1 MDLIPEIVLVKSKM
15 FGKKKRRHHK
25 KQVKVHKSSKREPKN
40 DTISIPS
47 QPIESNVTIS
57 PRTRNKLINNELS
70 DIKIESVEDPEKVPL
85 SVRFNKGS

>member
-47 QPIESNVTIS
+47 QPIE
-57 PRTRNKLINNELS
+57 
-70 DIKIESVEDPEKVPL
+70 
-85 SVRFNKGS
+85 